1 MKRAA
6 MIFVLL
12 TAVSGASVMAKP
24 AVRRPVSQ
32 FIQFYQ
38 SSDDMG
44 VWERVVY
51 SVLATRTTG
60 SSSFQ

>member
-6 MIFVLL
+6 MTLILL
-12 TAVSGASVMAKP
+12 SAIGGAGVMAKP
-24 AVRRPVSQ
+24 AVRKPVVT

-44 VWERVVY
+44 LWERVVY
-51 SVLATRTTG
+51 SVLATR
-60 SSSFQ
+60 SNSPS

>member
-6 MIFVLL
+6 MIFLLL

-24 AVRRPVSQ
+24 QVRRPVAQ
-32 FIQFYQ
+32 FIHFYQ
-38 SSDDMG
+38 QSDDMG

-51 SVLATRTTG
+51 SVFAVRSTG
-60 SSSFQ
+60 SS